1 MYFHYLVTGFLR
13 TTGSIAANTDEDE
26 RAGLSVPVAEKLKTW
41 FTSSK
46 VTPKRLQSWLNKG
59 KSAETVF
66 TRMQLTKAGS
76 WLFYDSQ
83 FPTWLQ
89 YVDDLNAKT
98 SQKGTSAI
106 SALTAQYGD
115 DALYKMIVQAKIIS
129 RTKDLAT
136 KLQADQAQH
145 WVAIRKDPD
154 EVFHLFK
161 LDKVKRN
168 ILSNPEFTAWV
179 KYVDD
184 VSTKHP
190 EEPVSMIPALRKYFN
205 DDTLLELTATA
216 KRTEETKSIANK
228 VEDDLLQVWLG
239 SRKTP
244 DEALVELGLC
254 RTTNGILESPLF
266 NTLTKYL
273 DAYNERY
280 PDKTTSVIETITR
293 KVGDRKVAKI
303 LTAAKSTD
311 ATKNIATKLESAQL
325 EMWQSTGKSAD
336 DIFEL
341 LKLRKTRHD
350 FSHNPLLRTWVSYMN
365 VVVTENPNKMSTLFS
380 TLETRF
386 SDRPMLQ
393 ILEAAKKF
401 PNREKSPSDAFRFL
415 YLNNAGEQ
423 TLASPKF
430 KTWAKYLNDFNQR
443 YPDRKETMIDGIRTN
458 YIDINLI
465 PMLYAAQ
472 KDPRTKKL
480 AINLQNALVNK
491 CLVAKEKP
499 ADLTWRFST
508 VTNAEE
514 MIQRYVKKLD

>member
-1 MYFHYLVTGFLR
+1 MYFHYLVTVGFLVAVKGTNADPSVTDSTEVVSSSNWDRFRTAGETGVFARGFLR

-280 PDKTTSVIETITR
+280 PDKTTVLSNPLFMGWINYVKVFNKEKPKKRESWFDPLHINYHWDAVDQMIEKAMQNPSTVKI
-293 KVGDRKVAKI
+293 AKMV
-303 LTAAKSTD
+303 
-311 ATKNIATKLESAQL
+311 ESA
-325 EMWQSTGKSAD
+325 W
-336 DIFEL
+336 
-341 LKLRKTRHD
+341 LKQWLD
-350 FSHNPLLRTWVSYMN
+350 
-365 VVVTENPNKMSTLFS
+365 
-380 TLETRF
+380 
-386 SDRPMLQ
+386 
-393 ILEAAKKF
+393 
-401 PNREKSPSDAFRFL
+401 REKSPSDAFRFL

-443 YPDRKETMIDGIRTN
+443 YPDRKETMIDGIRTD

>member
-1 MYFHYLVTGFLR
+1 MSTWDRHEFFGVLKNYR
-13 TTGSIAANTDEDE
+13 SIAANTDEDE

-303 LTAAKSTD
+303 LQQRNRLMPPKISPRNWNLRSLKCGRARGKPKKRESWFDPLHINYHWDAVDQMIEKAMQNPSTVKIAKMV
-311 ATKNIATKLESAQL
+311 ESA
-325 EMWQSTGKSAD
+325 W
-336 DIFEL
+336 
-341 LKLRKTRHD
+341 LKQWLD
-350 FSHNPLLRTWVSYMN
+350 
-365 VVVTENPNKMSTLFS
+365 
-380 TLETRF
+380 
-386 SDRPMLQ
+386 
-393 ILEAAKKF
+393 
-401 PNREKSPSDAFRFL
+401 REKSPSKPSAP
-415 YLNNAGEQ
+415 EPQ
-423 TLASPKF
+423 
-430 KTWAKYLNDFNQR
+430 QR
-443 YPDRKETMIDGIRTN
+443 RRTDSCQSQIQNMGQVFERLQSAVSRPQETMIDGIRAN
-458 YIDINLI
+458 YIDIKLI

-480 AINLQNALVNK
+480 AINLQNAL
-491 CLVAKEKP
+491 
-499 ADLTWRFST
+499 ST
-508 VTNAEE
+508 NG
-514 MIQRYVKKLD
+514 